1 MARQLGDPVPLNPEC
16 QSGHVACHLVGMQ
29 RACMRRAAHLDA
41 GHCPVQTRRR
51 YRTVARSDD
60 DWVAPRRLLHLRDET
75 GMGGQDR
82 EGWSAVVRAAECRAV
97 WGMLHLLRRRALLP
111 SRQSGELTNER
122 AQPHAAPPAPPSL
135 LAWPPCVRRA
145 RSAACSPQAVIAA
158 TQSMLEDERSDDVGH
173 HRSSG
178 TA

>member
-1 MARQLGDPVPLNPEC
+1 MARQLGDPVPLNPGC

-60 DWVAPRRLLHLRDET
+60 DRVAPRRLLHLRDET

-97 WGMLHLLRRRALLP
+97 WGMLHLLRRRAD
-111 SRQSGELTNER
+111 E
-122 AQPHAAPPAPPSL
+122 
-135 LAWPPCVRRA
+135 RA
-145 RSAACSPQAVIAA
+145 RSATRCAA
-158 TQSMLEDERSDDVGH
+158 
-173 HRSSG
+173 RSSFAASLAALRAARSFCRLFTPG
-178 TA
+178 GDRCNAKHVGR